1 MPIMLP
7 HLHNNQNADDDD
19 DDDDDDYDDDDDDD
33 KCINTQT
40 CPCNILRYFMAV
52 KM

>member
-7 HLHNNQNADDDD
+7 HLHNNQNANDDDD
-19 DDDDDDYDDDDDDD
+19 DDDDDDNDDDDDD
-33 KCINTQT
+33 CINTQT